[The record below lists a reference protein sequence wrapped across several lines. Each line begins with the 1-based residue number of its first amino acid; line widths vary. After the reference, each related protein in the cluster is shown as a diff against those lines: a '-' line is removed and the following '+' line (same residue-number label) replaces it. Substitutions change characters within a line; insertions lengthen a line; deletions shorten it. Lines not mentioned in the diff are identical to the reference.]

1 MGLLD
6 RIAAVQRQQP
16 VESRFS
22 VDQWIRDYLTPASF
36 QFGGTT
42 YPLGLNTT
50 WGDRRTQEISNT
62 LPGYAAALR
71 QSPPAFAAQM
81 VRSLVLS
88 QARFT
93 FRNLPSTPT
102 PRRTFGNRDLQ
113 ILERPWPNATTGEL
127 VARMEWHAGLAGNAF
142 VVRQQNRLRVLRPD
156 WVVIIYGSD
165 QEPDEAVHALDG
177 QVIGYAYCN
186 GGIGVGRPQM
196 ILPDDMAH
204 WSPLPD
210 PESAGLGMSW
220 ITPAVREIQGDIA
233 ATMHKLKFFENG
245 ATPNMVVKGITAAN
259 STQFNDVVEMLE
271 RNHTGLGNAYRT
283 LYLTAGADA
292 SVVGSDLKQIDFKAT
307 QGAGETRISILSRVP
322 ASLLGI
328 SEGLAGSSL
337 NAGNFAAARR
347 GFSDTWVLPTLQDLA
362 SCLSVLVK
370 VPNDAELWF
379 DTTDMT
385 LLREDAKDA
394 AEIAQIQMATIVS
407 GVNGGFEPESVKAAV
422 IGQNMALLKHSGL
435 VSVQLQ
441 QPGAAGAGAAPS
453 GPAPPP
459 LTGPA
464 TEEDTDALVDAMA
477 ELDTATRSWSGGQ
490 AVLHPRGPGGKFKST
505 KDKLKES
512 LTAHKSGGGGADP
525 FDMFSREQL
534 NRVAKARGVSVKNGA
549 GKKDISA
556 ALLDSLHGGA
566 NPAGLTGGD
575 GSNLHGVKKP
585 AKPST
590 PERPAAAKP
599 EHTSTEDAPG
609 PTFRGGSLG
618 DALADGLQD
627 ADIADVRRFL
637 EESTNFTHPGSGM
650 TATVRHVS
658 RQPYGNPDAPAAV
671 DVTYE
676 IRDRDGNVVGT
687 ARRQWVPPGEDD
699 YGNPRPVNVWHNAF
713 ELEPSAQGN
722 GFARAWNEQMER
734 TYRANGV
741 REVHLLANEDVG
753 GYAWAKQGYGWPN
766 DDGETIADMAG
777 HLERAINDQPPTG
790 GWSGGDVQEMRTL
803 LQRMRSGDPA
813 NAPTPL
819 ELSMVGWTPGAKTWP
834 GKEFMLASAWE
845 GVKQL

>member
-1 MGLLD
+1 MVVVGLLS

-16 VESRFS
+16 SETRFS
-22 VDQWIRDYLTPASF
+22 VDEWIRDYLVPSSF

-42 YPLGLNTT
+42 YPLGMSTT
-50 WGDRRTQEISNT
+50 WGDRRTREVANT

-71 QSPPAFAAQM
+71 QSPPAFAAEM

-93 FRNLPSTPT
+93 FRNLPSTAT

-165 QEPDEAVHALDG
+165 QDPDEAVFALDG

-186 GGIGVGRPQM
+186 GGIGVGRPQL
-196 ILPDDMAH
+196 ILPGDMAH

-220 ITPAVREIQGDIA
+220 VTPAVREIQGDIA

-245 ATPNMVVKGITAAN
+245 ATPNMVVKGITAAT
-259 STQFNDVVEMLE
+259 STQFNEIVEMLE
-271 RNHTGLGNAYRT
+271 RKHTGLANAYRT

-292 SVVGSDLKQIDFKAT
+292 TVVGSDLSQIDFKAT

-337 NAGNFAAARR
+337 NSGNFAAARR
-347 GFSDTWVLPTLQDLA
+347 AFGDTWVMPTLQDLA

-394 AEIAQIQMATIVS
+394 AEIAQIQMSTIVA

-422 IGQNMALLKHSGL
+422 IGQNMALLKHTGM

-441 QPGAAGAGAAPS
+441 QPGAGGTSP
-453 GPAPPP
+453 GPAAAGPPP
-459 LTGPA
+459 PALAGPA
-464 TEEDTDALVDAMA
+464 TDEDTDALIDAMA
-477 ELDTATRSWSGGQ
+477 EVDSATRAWTPGQ

-505 KDKLKES
+505 KDRLVAS
-512 LTAHKSGGGGADP
+512 LTAHKAGGGGGDP
-525 FDMFSREQL
+525 FDKFSREQL
-534 NRVAKARGVSVKNGA
+534 HRVAKARGVDVKKGA

-556 ALLDSLHGGA
+556 ALLESLHGGA
-566 NPAGLTGGD
+566 NPSGLKGSD
-575 GSNLHGVKKP
+575 GSKLHGVKKP
-585 AKPST
+585 PSKPVPPKPDATPPKEDWPKNPRTGASVRPLRASGSPREIT
-590 PERPAAAKP
+590 PEQAEALHERMVASEPWTDSQRAALADYTSPRYVEINGELRSGERTDEIQALVANISAGMREIP
-599 EHTSTEDAPG
+599 EDIV
-609 PTFRGGSLG
+609 TFRGVDARAFGLDPYAFTQDQV
-618 DALADGLQD
+618 DALAGRTFSDPGFTSTSVNQPFD
-627 ADIADVRRFL
+627 MGADFQLRVTVPAGTRGAFVESVTDSPGENEVLLDRGTHFRIDRVETD
-637 EESTNFTHPGSGM
+637 EETGVPVVH
-650 TATVRHVS
+650 ATV
-658 RQPYGNPDAPAAV
+658 
-671 DVTYE
+671 
-676 IRDRDGNVVGT
+676 VG
-687 ARRQWVPPGEDD
+687 QDE
-699 YGNPRPVNVWHNAF
+699 
-713 ELEPSAQGN
+713 
-722 GFARAWNEQMER
+722 
-734 TYRANGV
+734 
-741 REVHLLANEDVG
+741 
-753 GYAWAKQGYGWPN
+753 
-766 DDGETIADMAG
+766 
-777 HLERAINDQPPTG
+777 
-790 GWSGGDVQEMRTL
+790 
-803 LQRMRSGDPA
+803 
-813 NAPTPL
+813 
-819 ELSMVGWTPGAKTWP
+819 
-834 GKEFMLASAWE
+834 
-845 GVKQL
+845 